1 MNYLSKENV
10 QELLEISL
18 LQESMISNEHVVQTA
33 YALRG
38 TIDEAVFQQ
47 AWDDLILQ
55 NDSLRT
61 LFPKLKNKT
70 VEVVLKKW
78 TIQVDVRD
86 LRQADPGQRERLA
99 AEVAAEHGHAFSIGQ
114 EPLMR
119 LALLVEEEQA
129 VFLWTYN
136 RLILDERSR
145 DLLLAD
151 LAKAY
156 AALSRGELPDHPNR
170 RPFKEYLTWLAQQD
184 WRPAKTYW
192 QTQLD
197 GFEAPTPLLE
207 VERATKTSIQMASQH
222 CIVPSE
228 TVSSLHELAER
239 AGVQPEAIVH
249 AAWATLLQV
258 YSGEEAV
265 RFGLTIH
272 GRPQGL
278 DGAAEMIGSFENTLP
293 FSFAIDG
300 DLRLPDLLQNM
311 QSEVEQL
318 SEVAYLPLH
327 MVYSYANIDEK
338 TQLFTSNLSVLPALD
353 TPACE
358 LAIEE
363 LHTQTT
369 PALPLTLDVRLGQE
383 WRIRCAYA
391 PGLIADKTVEHMLAH
406 FVTLLE
412 SMAAQPYARVR
423 ELEYLPQTEMQ
434 QLVHEFNKWD
444 LPVPQLDRLVH
455 QVIEEQ
461 AASRPDALA
470 CVCGEERLSYATLNE
485 KANRLAHW
493 LLAQGFGRNDLAG
506 LLAERNEDM
515 LVAILAVFKAGG
527 AYVPLDVQHPDTRIS
542 SVLNNSQPKVIFTQA
557 PFAERASALAN
568 EMTVRP
574 TVFSLEE
581 LPEARE
587 GVTDVSALETYR
599 TDNPEFVNEPND
611 LAYVFF
617 TSGSTGQP
625 KGAMNE
631 HIGMLNHIYAKIHV
645 LGLNEQSV
653 VAQTASHCFDISIWQ
668 FLAPLMVGGTV
679 VIYPN
684 EIAMDPQEL
693 FASMQR
699 DRLTALEIVPT
710 MIELVLNTASEKAEE
725 DRSLPA
731 LKHIMSTGEGLP
743 TALVNRWLDVYPQV
757 AVVNAYGFTETSDDT
772 NHALIVEPDQGA
784 RPYAPL
790 GRPIPNFKVYLL
802 DRWNRYVP
810 IGAAGE
816 VCVTGIGVG
825 RGYLNDPERTAKA
838 FVPNPFQN
846 GMGDRM
852 YRTGDLARYEPNGDL
867 IFLGRIDHQ
876 VKIHGNRIELGEIEA
891 ALLKQEGVQQCV
903 AIVRPDARGDN
914 RILAYAVGE
923 DLDETVLKQ
932 QLQALVPVYMVP
944 ERITILE
951 VLPLNANGKVDRK
964 ALPEPEMLLEGQREY
979 VAPRNELERALCS
992 IWEEVLE
999 RKPVGIEDNFFALG
1013 GHSLKT
1019 MQVRTRIKSQLGV
1032 ELSLIELF
1040 ECQQVTELAQLLAKY
1055 GNDGKRLEGG
1065 VIPRV
1070 EGRDEYQMSHAQR
1083 RLYFIQQMDP
1093 NNTSYNIPA
1102 AIELKGRLEVDAL
1115 RSAFQTIVNRHDI
1128 LRTTFHVRDDEPVQ
1142 RVAPQLELELPDVDL
1157 SALGEAERQAQ
1168 LEMLSQLEL
1177 ETPFSLS
1184 EGPLFRVRLVKLADD
1199 RHILWM
1205 NMHHIISD
1213 LLSWEVLY
1221 SEFAALYDSQRKQEV
1236 NSPLLP
1242 LPIQYADFA
1251 HWQNQRLERGELA
1264 EAERYWLSHL
1274 AGELPVLSLPTDF
1287 PRPPVRRSNGHTL
1300 TQELSPDV
1308 AVRLQQLTAECDT
1321 TLFIVLLAACSGF
1334 LSRMSGQED
1343 IIIGT
1348 PEAGRNEL
1356 ELEGLIGFFINTL
1369 PLRID
1374 LQGTPTFLEL
1384 VERCKQIALG
1394 AFMNNEYP
1402 FDQLVDL
1409 LQLPRDMSRPS
1420 LFSVM
1425 FQVVRNNVSK
1435 PHIEGLEVN
1444 VLPSKQA
1451 TTKFDLTITMEET
1464 EDGLRCHF
1472 NYSTDLFAKSTIDR
1486 WMGHFFTMLEGIATA
1501 PEQSVATLPLL
1512 REEEKEW
1519 VMEQTRHLSDQR
1531 PTHCWHQLFE
1541 QQAALTPDLL
1551 AMVCEEESITY
1562 GELNRRAN
1570 QVAHYLCQRGVE
1582 VETVVGLHLERS
1594 IDLIVGMLGISKAGA
1609 AFVVLDTAF
1618 PSERLAYIV
1627 EDARCQIV
1635 LTQQQLLGTLPLD
1648 HADFICMDKDWTEI
1662 EKHST
1667 LNTDARVQ
1675 LGNLAY
1681 LIYTSGTTG
1690 QPKGVMVEHR
1700 NVANYTMG
1708 ILTVL
1713 ELDQGASYANVS
1725 TLAADLGYTS
1735 IFPALCSGGIVHLIS
1750 KDRATDSALFAEYM
1764 DKHQIDALKITPSH
1778 LAALMTLHSER
1789 VLPRKRLIVGGEA
1802 LTWDL
1807 VAKIE
1812 QAAPACTV
1820 INHYGPSEL
1829 TVGVLTNRLSK
1840 GESIGTNSVVVP
1852 LGRVIANTE
1861 GLVLDRNMQ
1870 LVPQGILGELYLSG
1884 DSLSRGYRNL
1894 DSLTAERYVQHPY
1907 RAGAR
1912 LYKSGDLV
1920 RLLPDGKIEMLGR
1933 LDDQVKIRGF
1943 RVEPNEVTSVLLQHP
1958 QVKNALVLA
1967 HEVTPGEKQL
1977 VAYVAF
1983 HEEGQT
1989 STAALQQDLAAKL
2002 SNYLMPAAFIVLPDM
2017 PLNENGKVDRKRL
2030 PLPGESDLRGSQAY
2044 VPPRDRYE
2052 AEVVRIWQDV
2062 LKRHPIGVQDNFFE
2076 IGGNSLTALVLM
2088 NELSAHFGREL
2099 PVSMLFQSPTVTE
2112 LCVAMRDMASV
2123 SDIET
2128 SCLIR
2133 MKPGDGSRPPLFMV
2147 HSQGGGVLSYFQL
2160 AHLLDAEETI
2170 YGVQSMGYETEET
2183 AYETIEEM
2191 ADHYVAE
2198 IRRICPQGPY
2208 RLLGWSFGGTVA
2220 FEMARRFEQLGEQVD
2235 FLALLDSHT
2244 IGQADKAEF
2253 TYTEQDACTYYAMIL
2268 GMEEHEIEDMNRSFE
2283 LESALQKITEF
2294 GQKIGE
2300 LPDGIPLDTMRSKV
2314 RDMVTNGNAIS
2325 KYRFRGNVRAD
2336 IQFFSVSEVSKTGH
2350 ALVDPADWA
2359 ARTDGRVAVY
2369 PVPGDHNVMC
2379 DPPHVEHL
2387 AKSVREALQA
2397 ISRVPLLRS

>member
-10 QELLEISL
+10 QELLEVSL

-47 AWDDLILQ
+47 AWDDLILR
-55 NDSLRT
+55 NDALRT

-78 TIQVDVRD
+78 TIKVDVRD
-86 LRQADPGQRERLA
+86 LRQLDPEQRERLT
-99 AEVAAEHGHAFSIGQ
+99 AEVAAEHGQAFSIGQ

-136 RLILDERSR
+136 RLILDERSC
-145 DLLLAD
+145 DLLIAD

-156 AALSRGELPDHPNR
+156 AALSRGELPDLPNR
-170 RPFKEYLTWLAQQD
+170 RLFKEYLTWLAQQD
-184 WRPAKTYW
+184 WRHAKTYW
-192 QTQLD
+192 KTQLD
-197 GFEAPTPLLE
+197 GFEAATPLLE
-207 VERATKTSIQMASQH
+207 VERATKSSIQKASQH

-228 TVSSLHELAER
+228 IVSSLHELAER
-239 AGVQPEAIVH
+239 ASVPSEAIVQ
-249 AAWATLLQV
+249 AAWAVLLQA

-272 GRPQGL
+272 GRPQGF
-278 DGAAEMIGSFENTLP
+278 DGTAEMIGSFENTLP
-293 FSFAIDG
+293 FSLAIDG
-300 DLRLPDLLQNM
+300 DLRLLELLQNM

-318 SEVAYLPLH
+318 NEVAYIPLPT
-327 MVYSYANIDEK
+327 VSSYANLDEK

-353 TPACE
+353 TSACE

-363 LHTQTT
+363 LHTQTA
-369 PALPLTLDVRLGQE
+369 PALPLTLSVRLGQE
-383 WRIRCAYA
+383 WRIRCAYE
-391 PGLIADKTVEHMLAH
+391 PGLIADKTAEHMLAH

-412 SMAAQPYARVR
+412 SMAAQPDARVR
-423 ELEYLPQTEMQ
+423 ELEFLPQTERQ
-434 QLVHEFNKWD
+434 QLVEEFNKWD

-485 KANRLAHW
+485 RANRLAHW
-493 LLAQGFGRNDLAG
+493 LRAQGFGRNDLAG
-506 LLAERNEDM
+506 LLAERDEDM

-557 PFAERASALAN
+557 PFADRASALAD
-568 EMTVRP
+568 EMPVRP
-574 TVFSLEE
+574 AVFSLEE

-587 GVTDVSALETYR
+587 GVIDVSVLEKYR

-631 HIGMLNHIYAKIHV
+631 HIGMLNHIYAKIQV
-645 LGLNEQSV
+645 LGLHEQSV

-679 VIYPN
+679 IIYPN

-699 DRLTALEIVPT
+699 DRVTALEIVPT
-710 MIELVLNTASEKAEE
+710 MIELVLNTASEKAAEE
-725 DRSLPA
+725 RALPA

-743 TALVNRWLDVYPQV
+743 TALVNRWLDVFPQV

-772 NHALIVEPDQGA
+772 NHAVILEPDRGT

-838 FVPNPFQN
+838 FVPNPFQD
-846 GMGDRM
+846 GMGERM
-852 YRTGDLARYEPNGDL
+852 YRTGDLARYQPNGDL

-876 VKIHGNRIELGEIEA
+876 VKVHGNRIELGEIEA
-891 ALLKQEGVQQCV
+891 ALLQQQGMQQCI
-903 AIVRPDARGDN
+903 AIVRPDVSGDN

-944 ERITILE
+944 ERIMILE

-964 ALPEPEMLLEGQREY
+964 ALPEPDMLLEVKREY
-979 VAPRNELERALCS
+979 VAPRNELERVLCS
-992 IWEEVLE
+992 IWEEVLGRE
-999 RKPVGIEDNFFALG
+999 PIGIEDNFFELG

-1019 MQVRTRIKSQLGV
+1019 MQVRTRIKSQLGI
-1032 ELSLIELF
+1032 ELSLIALF
-1040 ECQQVTELAQLLAKY
+1040 ECQRVAELAQLLTES
-1055 GNDGKRLEGG
+1055 GNDGNRSDSGT
-1065 VIPRV
+1065 IPRV
-1070 EGRDEYQMSHAQR
+1070 EERDEYQMSHAQR
-1083 RLYFIQQMDP
+1083 RLFFIQQMDP

-1102 AIELKGRLEVDAL
+1102 VIELKGRLDVDAL
-1115 RSAFQTIVNRHDI
+1115 RGAFQTIVNRHDI

-1142 RVAPQLELELPDVDL
+1142 RVAPQLELEWPDVDL

-1168 LEMLSQLEL
+1168 LERLSQLEL

-1184 EGPLFRVRLVKLADD
+1184 EGPIFRARLVKLAED

-1205 NMHHIISD
+1205 NMHHIIGD
-1213 LLSWEVLY
+1213 LLSWDVLY
-1221 SEFAALYDSQRKQEV
+1221 AEFSLLYDSLRKKDV
-1236 NSPLLP
+1236 DSPLLP

-1264 EAERYWLSHL
+1264 ESERYWLNHL

-1300 TQELSPDV
+1300 TKELSPNV
-1308 AVRLQQLTAECDT
+1308 AVRLQQLTAESDT
-1321 TLFIVLLAACSGF
+1321 TLFIVLLAACSSF

-1348 PEAGRNEL
+1348 PEAGRDQL

-1384 VERCKQIALG
+1384 VERCKQIALD
-1394 AFMNNEYP
+1394 AYVHHEYP

-1409 LQLPRDMSRPS
+1409 LQLPRDMSRPA
-1420 LFSVM
+1420 LFSVL
-1425 FQVVRNNVSK
+1425 FQVVRNNVSR
-1435 PHIEGLEVN
+1435 PLIDGLEVN
-1444 VLPSKQA
+1444 VLPNKQA
-1451 TTKFDLTITMEET
+1451 TTKFDLTITLEET

-1501 PEQSVATLPLL
+1501 PEQPVATLPLL

-1519 VMEQTRHLSDQR
+1519 LLEQTRHLSDKR
-1531 PTHCWHQLFE
+1531 PAQCWHQLFE
-1541 QQAALTPDLL
+1541 QQAALTPELL

-1570 QVAHYLCQRGVE
+1570 QVAHYLRQRGVE

-1594 IDLIVGMLGISKAGA
+1594 IDLIVGMLGIVKAGGA
-1609 AFVVLDTAF
+1609 YVVLDTAF
-1618 PSERLAYIV
+1618 PFERLAYIA

-1648 HADFICMDKDWTEI
+1648 HVDFICMDKDWAQI

-1667 LNTDARVQ
+1667 LNTDAGVQ

-1708 ILTVL
+1708 ILAVL

-1735 IFPALCSGGIVHLIS
+1735 LFPALCSGGVVHLIS
-1750 KDRATDSALFAEYM
+1750 KDRATDSVLFAEYM
-1764 DKHQIDALKITPSH
+1764 DKHQIDVLKITPSH
-1778 LAALMTLHSER
+1778 LAALMSLHPER
-1789 VLPRKRLIVGGEA
+1789 VLPRKRLVVGGEA

-1812 QAAPACTV
+1812 QAAPALTV

-1840 GESIGTNSVVVP
+1840 GESTGTNSVP
-1852 LGRVIANTE
+1852 LGRMIANTE
-1861 GLVLDRNMQ
+1861 GLVLDRSMQ
-1870 LVPQGILGELYLSG
+1870 LVPQGIPGELYLSG

-1920 RLLPDGKIEMLGR
+1920 RLLPDGKVEMLGR

-1967 HEVTPGEKQL
+1967 HEITPGEKQL

-2030 PLPGESDLRGSQAY
+2030 PLPGELDLRGSQAY

-2052 AEVVRIWQDV
+2052 AEVVRIWEDV
-2062 LKRHPIGVQDNFFE
+2062 LKRHPIGVQENFFAM
-2076 IGGNSLTALVLM
+2076 GGNSLSALVLM
-2088 NELSAHFGREL
+2088 NELRARFGGEL
-2099 PVSMLFQSPTVTE
+2099 PVAMLFQNPTVTE
-2112 LCVAMRDMASV
+2112 LCVAMREKASV
-2123 SDIET
+2123 TDIES

-2133 MKPGDGSRPPLFMV
+2133 IKPGDGSRPPLFMV
-2147 HSQGGGVLSYFQL
+2147 HSQGGGALVYFQL

-2170 YGVQSMGYETEET
+2170 IGVQSTGYETEEQGI
-2183 AYETIEEM
+2183 ETIEEM
-2191 ADHYVAE
+2191 ADNYVAE
-2198 IRRICPQGPY
+2198 IRRLYPQGPY
-2208 RLLGWSFGGTVA
+2208 RLLGWSFGGTLA
-2220 FEMARRFEQLGEQVD
+2220 FEMARRFEQFGEQVD
-2235 FLALLDSHT
+2235 FLAILDSHT

-2253 TYTEQDACTYYAMIL
+2253 TYTEQDACTYYAIIL
-2268 GMEEHEIEDMNRSFE
+2268 GMEEHEIEEMNRSFE

-2300 LPDGIPLDTMRSKV
+2300 LPDGIPLDTMRSKM

-2336 IQFFSVSEVSKTGH
+2336 IQFFRCNEVSKTGH
-2350 ALVDPADWA
+2350 TLVDPADWA
-2359 ARTDGRVAVY
+2359 ARTDGSVAVY
-2369 PVPGDHNVMC
+2369 PIPGDHNVIC
-2379 DPPHVEHL
+2379 DSPHVEVL
-2387 AKSVREALQA
+2387 AESVREALQA
-2397 ISRVPLLRS
+2397 ISRAPKLHS